1 MLDFDGVLEWV
12 LGFFFSFNHSH
23 MVNFLFCYGSLSLV
37 GMQWVFLGNGQ
48 FLLKRFWKI
57 WQKKKKCLIG
67 SCEDFIRAFQRVRW
81 LGTTTLHSS
90 HGTPGRNSKRHFGM
104 VKDPESW
111 FSKERRKGG
120 EKEGGG
126 RERKE
131 RERSEKKRKRKE
143 EKKNLRLR
151 DKYLHRWP
159 VDEHQYSYQQQKE
172 E

>member
-1 MLDFDGVLEWV
+1 MTWNSYPA
-12 LGFFFSFNHSH
+12 FFSWDS
-23 MVNFLFCYGSLSLV
+23 
-37 GMQWVFLGNGQ
+37 
-48 FLLKRFWKI
+48 
-57 WQKKKKCLIG
+57 WQ
-67 SCEDFIRAFQRVRW
+67 EFQEA
-81 LGTTTLHSS
+81 
-90 HGTPGRNSKRHFGM
+90 FGM

-151 DKYLHRWP
+151 DKYLHR
-159 VDEHQYSYQQQKE
+159 
-172 E
+172 